1 MIVTI
6 FLGEDWQGLYID
18 GELERQGHRLDLIPV
33 LYSIKDHGGESITA
47 IEEVEEKGDW
57 LMYEGYLPE
66 TTKELFEKNKE

>member
-6 FLGEDWQGLYID
+6 FLGDDWQGLYID
-18 GELERQGHRLDLIPV
+18 GELQQQGHRLDLIRV
-33 LYSIKDHGGESITA
+33 LHNLKNHGGESITT